1 MGPLVWRVRK
11 EMCACSVRPDATTRM
26 SQKLIANAQM
36 ACGSAL
42 VSPRKLFVLS
52 LCLLVGPILAILK
65 SMSRVATMEN
75 IAALV
80 LVPLL
85 RFAVVKPFKV
95 NPVGS
100 VPMLPWSHA
109 TRKASKRLVVLV
121 IVPLMA
127 TVARLTMHVA
137 RLAVAKM
144 RKGGLY
150 SSE

>member
-1 MGPLVWRVRK
+1 
-11 EMCACSVRPDATTRM
+11 
-26 SQKLIANAQM
+26 
-36 ACGSAL
+36 
-42 VSPRKLFVLS
+42 
-52 LCLLVGPILAILK
+52 
-65 SMSRVATMEN
+65 MSRVATMEN

-144 RKGGLY
+144 HTLAHATLVSMKTVERRALFL
-150 SSE
+150 